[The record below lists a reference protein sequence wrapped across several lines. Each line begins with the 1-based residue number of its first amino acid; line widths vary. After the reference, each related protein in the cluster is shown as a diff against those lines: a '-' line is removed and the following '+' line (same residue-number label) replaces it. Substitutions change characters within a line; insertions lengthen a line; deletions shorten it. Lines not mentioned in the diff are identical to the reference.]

1 MKLKN
6 DKTLK
11 IALTAVFA
19 CIVFVLS
26 YFGSFVRIGTVSIAL
41 TMIPIVLGGIY
52 IGPWAGAFLGT
63 IFGLTVYFTDAT
75 AALLITENWFYTFLG
90 CVVRA
95 ALAGWIP
102 ALVYKFIAK
111 KSEIIGAI
119 VASVLAPIINTGIF
133 SLCVFTIFHDFFLA
147 AATEK
152 GQTLGYFVLAVI
164 IGINFVFEYLTT
176 VVITPLL
183 AKPLLALKK
192 RMEQ

>member
-119 VASVLAPIINTGIF
+119 VASVLSPIINTGIF

-164 IGINFVFEYLTT
+164 IGINFVFEFLTT

>member
-1 MKLKN
+1 MKLKK

-119 VASVLAPIINTGIF
+119 VASVLCADHKYGDLF
-133 SLCVFTIFHDFFLA
+133 SVCIHHF
-147 AATEK
+147 
-152 GQTLGYFVLAVI
+152 
-164 IGINFVFEYLTT
+164 
-176 VVITPLL
+176 P
-183 AKPLLALKK
+183 
-192 RMEQ
+192 